1 MHEGHGYL
9 FDTVMRRL
17 RDLPDDATDEQVRTR
32 ERPAQGLGEP
42 GAQYGD
48 ERFWAVYERVRGEG
62 CTPKGALAHAYID
75 VQTRAQGPADRT
87 VLGDDL
93 RPGDT
98 VRLIR
103 EAERDEDPTLALPPG
118 LPLWQVLGEEISLP
132 LLSHR
137 RRRRRRFQL
146 VGGGYAEVVRTAF
159 YACRRSAP
167 DEPLLPAEESR

>member
-17 RDLPDDATDEQVRTR
+17 SDLADDTTDEQVRAR

-48 ERFWAVYERVRGEG
+48 EPFWAVYERMRGQG

-75 VQTRAQGPADRT
+75 VEKRAATPTDRP
-87 VLGDDL
+87 VPGSDL
-93 RPGDT
+93 RPGDA

-103 EAERDEDPTLALPPG
+103 EAEGGKDSTLPPR
-118 LPLWQVLGEEISLP
+118 LPLWHVLGEEISLP
-132 LLSHR
+132 LIS
-137 RRRRRRFQL
+137 RRRRRFHL
-146 VGGGYAEVVRTAF
+146 VGGGHAEVVRTAF
-159 YACRRSAP
+159 YACRRSG
-167 DEPLLPAEESR
+167 DG